1 MIESY
6 FSGFLAGFLMCL
18 SLGTVFFAII
28 QNSLENGYRSGVL
41 ISAGGILS
49 DSIYIMIA
57 LFSTSFLPTIGH
69 FDMILNG
76 IGASFLLV
84 LGAASL
90 IKKSAGTGKTSSRGG
105 GMLYFFGL
113 GFMLNTLNPV
123 NFFIWAAAAAAIS
136 YYNASNTIIFFSGS
150 LSAVFVTQF
159 AFSYYADYFQRYFTP
174 KLINYVNRVAGA
186 VFLLTGIWLAG
197 KVVVFLTGY

>member
-69 FDMILNG
+69 IDMILNG